1 MFRTIGLALAAT
13 AITFATPAATAIAG
27 GDGGPPSSA
36 FLSPAAA
43 KAALGSWG
51 LQDWKRARAVP
62 SRLHFDDSCAPGLH
76 PDRTVRVLRDRDDP
90 HPATASIRSA
100 IKQYE
105 RVSVAMRVKLDRR
118 DRLHDCVNDLPGH
131 DQLLNGMR
139 VTSPSG
145 TARVFGGALGSRGG
159 ARQLEYVVVARDGA
173 AVEVCTFA
181 AYAQDTL
188 PEATLA
194 DLADRVL
201 DRLAAAG

>member
-13 AITFATPAATAIAG
+13 AITFATPATTAIAG
-27 GDGGPPSSA
+27 GDSRPPGSA

-43 KAALGSWG
+43 EAALGSWG
-51 LQDWKRARAVP
+51 LQDWKRVNSVP

-100 IKQYE
+100 IKQYGT
-105 RVSVAMRVKLDRR
+105 VSAAKRVKLDRR

-159 ARQLEYVVVARDGA
+159 SRQLEYVVVARDGA
-173 AVEVCTFA
+173 AVELMTLHI
-181 AYAQDTL
+181 YAQDT
-188 PEATLA
+188 PFRAA
-194 DLADRVL
+194 IRDLTE
-201 DRLAAAG
+201 RLLHRLHRAA